1 MGFPHAVKGEG
12 IYAFVTLSEGEGM
25 TPDLQKELK
34 QVIAYG
40 IVQYSVI

>member
-34 QVIAYG
+34 QVTEYDLI
-40 IVQYSVI
+40 